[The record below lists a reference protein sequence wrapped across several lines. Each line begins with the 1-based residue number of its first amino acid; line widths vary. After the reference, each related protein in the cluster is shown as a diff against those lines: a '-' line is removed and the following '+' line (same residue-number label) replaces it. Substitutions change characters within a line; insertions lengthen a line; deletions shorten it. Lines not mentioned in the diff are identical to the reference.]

1 MHFTTESEG
10 LMRFPHQYPP
20 PRPRPWRLS
29 FACTAAFASR
39 SRWTTES
46 WPAWAAKWSGVLPQ
60 EPRPEANPQAEPN
73 GTNWEKVW
81 ENFGCLKSR
90 SFGNFGH
97 SISSMDL
104 TNTVVLR
111 CLEVIEL
118 AEKATSTTVAVQ
130 MIWYHYSTINLHG
143 PASFSEK
150 QYISACCML
159 TNYHKNPKNSTFKS
173 KHGTTKWNE
182 TTPGHW
188 MPLHHVIASPNL
200 QGDQATTSLRPVP
213 SSSVF
218 CMEFTSLRIKC
229 LMAPTLFSLAASRM
243 SRPRIPFKSKI
254 SCWGS
259 DA

>member
-1 MHFTTESEG
+1 
-10 LMRFPHQYPP
+10 MRFPHQYPP
-20 PRPRPWRLS
+20 PRPRLS
-29 FACTAAFASR
+29 LFCASTAALASR
-39 SRWTTES
+39 SRWTMES
-46 WPAWAAKWSGVLPQ
+46 WPSRAAKSSGVLPR
-60 EPRPEANPQAEPN
+60 EPRPEAKPRAEPN
-73 GTNWEKVW
+73 GT
-81 ENFGCLKSR
+81 KSR
-90 SFGNFGH
+90 KNLRKFWVPQRSKFWKLWPLNFLHGLNEH
-97 SISSMDL
+97 CGFAMSWSHRVGWKSHVNHGGSPNDLVPSS
-104 TNTVVLR
+104 TF
-111 CLEVIEL
+111 
-118 AEKATSTTVAVQ
+118 
-130 MIWYHYSTINLHG
+130 NLHG

-150 QYISACCML
+150 QYISACSML

-200 QGDQATTSLRPVP
+200 QGDQATTSLSPVP

-218 CMEFTSLRIKC
+218 CTEFTSLRIKC